1 MRVKAFI
8 FVVLILLGGK
18 IFTVDAT
25 EKHTIDIV
33 GIELISPYRCN
44 LTIGFKSWGDPFYS
58 LDIRSPDLL
67 YITNENINPKD
78 YEDKSYITYTI
89 TSLFTD
95 TDYEFVITSYGE
107 FAAKSEILT
116 FNSHDFL
123 SKIQVNN
130 NEIPRSGIVYY
141 EPNRKYQFECITD
154 FPAENFQWSFEIA
167 QKEVQKSSR
176 PAKVPNS
183 QSKYPLWNIW
193 TNGTMTVMSFAIFT
207 AKPNMEE

>member
-25 EKHTIDIV
+25 EKHTIDII

-95 TDYEFVITSYGE
+95 TDYEFVITSHGE

-141 EPNRKYQFECITD
+141 EPNRSLNASPISRRKTSNGASKS
-154 FPAENFQWSFEIA
+154 P
-167 QKEVQKSSR
+167 KKREVQKSSR

>member
-25 EKHTIDIV
+25 EKHTIDII

-58 LDIRSPDLL
+58 LDIRSPDLP

-141 EPNRKYQFECITD
+141 ELNRKYQFECITD

-167 QKEVQKSSR
+167 QKEGGPKIIATGESPQF
-176 PAKVPNS
+176 P
-183 QSKYPLWNIW
+183 IE
-193 TNGTMTVMSFAIFT
+193 M
-207 AKPNMEE
+207 